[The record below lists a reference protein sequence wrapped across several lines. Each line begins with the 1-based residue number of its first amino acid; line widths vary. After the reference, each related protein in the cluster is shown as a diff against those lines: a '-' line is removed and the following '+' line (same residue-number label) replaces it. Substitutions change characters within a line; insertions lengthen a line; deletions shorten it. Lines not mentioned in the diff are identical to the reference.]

1 MTTTPTTRTAR
12 RQLQALEASQ
22 RWADADRHLA
32 RGEWAAAVAAVQD
45 LAADMLRCRR
55 ALSALA
61 SQITGRHWSPLL
73 ELASPA
79 ESAESTDAAEVA

>member
-1 MTTTPTTRTAR
+1 
-12 RQLQALEASQ
+12 
-22 RWADADRHLA
+22 
-32 RGEWAAAVAAVQD
+32 
-45 LAADMLRCRR
+45 MLRCRR